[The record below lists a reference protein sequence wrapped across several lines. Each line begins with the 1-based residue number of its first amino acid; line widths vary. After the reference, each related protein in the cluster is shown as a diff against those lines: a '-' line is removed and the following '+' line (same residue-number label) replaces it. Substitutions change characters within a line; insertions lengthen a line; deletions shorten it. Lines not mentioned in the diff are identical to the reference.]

1 MPLAAVHPLNE
12 LIVHNNTAIVQLLVI
27 YHSTFLIEL
36 INKSSQQNIQYQT
49 VCFSVYF
56 FGKNIRCHLFAVN
69 VFFFCVTVLSPIS
82 VAFFDKIRQHQHST
96 FIYLPILLYKN
107 QPSLDICYF
116 YVLYNKKSIFC
127 FEVFSLY
134 FQINV
139 VKIKPLWWIY
149 FFCFYSSILLFLHK

>member
-1 MPLAAVHPLNE
+1 MKVPTIDKSKLCCTQKVGNLIRISKIAITDFFDKGNNSLPLASVHPLNE

-56 FGKNIRCHLFAVN
+56 FGKNIRCRLFAVN

-116 YVLYNKKSIFC
+116 
-127 FEVFSLY
+127 
-134 FQINV
+134 
-139 VKIKPLWWIY
+139 
-149 FFCFYSSILLFLHK
+149 